1 MTADAG
7 SPVPPDGDVVPLTD
21 AQRALRAQLLA
32 TEHWSLLAS
41 RSTTQSEVLT
51 RIAIFLT
58 LVSVGLFALGV
69 MGNATQFRGWFGVA
83 ALGVLLLL
91 VILGIITALRVFNVG
106 TEDAAYVL
114 AMNRLRGAYVDL
126 DPGLERYL
134 MMSPADDEPGLERTY
149 FPFASRAGTQVAAS
163 SMMLILVV
171 ESVLIGLFVG
181 SLLYALSAP
190 VGWAVAVGAV
200 FALSS
205 LAVWLWSGY
214 RSYLQVWR
222 AHTPLRRTPASAT
235 APPRSPAAPRPT
247 ERPPRPTRR
256 AIPQPSPTRACAVP
270 AARPLPEPPF
280 AERARWRRAGSV
292 RTTAHCPL
300 GRSGPVRRGLSPGCR
315 ALRARAARTPRSWAW
330 PSARTSRG
338 RRCAGRASDRSRKST
353 RSCP

>member
-1 MTADAG
+1 MADPTATVQNAGMTADALG
-7 SPVPPDGDVVPLTD
+7 PVPSDGDDATPLTD
-21 AQRALRAQLLA
+21 AQRALRVSMLA

-58 LVSVGLFALGV
+58 LVSVGLLALGV
-69 MGNATQFRGWFGVA
+69 MGNATQFQGWFGVA

-91 VILGIITALRVFNVG
+91 VVLGIITALRVFNVG

-134 MMSPADDEPGLERTY
+134 MTSPADDEPGLERTY
-149 FPFASRAGTQVAAS
+149 FPFASRAGTQVLAS
-163 SMMLILVV
+163 SMVLILVV

-200 FALSS
+200 FALAS
-205 LAVWLWSGY
+205 LALWLWSGY

-222 AHTPLRRTPASAT
+222 AHAPLRTTPATGSGAATAAPAPAPSAESASPVRVSPEPFPVSPEPQPEPGTPTPAPAAPAPEIPVISTPAAASAPQRSDANEDPPLRRS
-235 APPRSPAAPRPT
+235 R
-247 ERPPRPTRR
+247 RR
-256 AIPQPSPTRACAVP
+256 A
-270 AARPLPEPPF
+270 
-280 AERARWRRAGSV
+280 
-292 RTTAHCPL
+292 
-300 GRSGPVRRGLSPGCR
+300 
-315 ALRARAARTPRSWAW
+315 
-330 PSARTSRG
+330 
-338 RRCAGRASDRSRKST
+338 D
-353 RSCP
+353 